1 METPSRRT
9 SNFVSQINVTPFV
22 DVMLVL
28 LIIFMITAPMM
39 TQGLDVDLPTTQAV
53 DSLPSDTPTVTMTI
67 KADNT
72 IWLDQYQVDSLENLT
87 AMLEE
92 NVIKPNKT
100 LFIQADKNV
109 NYGVV
114 VDMMGRIKLAG
125 IENVGLVADKVESA
139 LPATVPGTNKDA
151 RGIARPN

>member
-1 METPSRRT
+1 METPSSHH

-39 TQGLDVDLPTTQAV
+39 TQGLDVKLPTTQAV
-53 DSLPSDTPTVTMTI
+53 DSLPSDEPTVTMTI
-67 KADNT
+67 KADST
-72 IWLDQYQVDSLENLT
+72 IWLDQYQVETLENLT

-92 NVIKPNKT
+92 NVIKPGKT

-114 VDMMGRIKLAG
+114 VDMMGRIKMAG
-125 IENVGLVADKVESA
+125 IENVGLVADKVEPA
-139 LPATVPGTNKDA
+139 LPSTTDKPKK
-151 RGIARPN
+151 

>member
-1 METPSRRT
+1 METPSSHH

-39 TQGLDVDLPTTQAV
+39 TQGLDVNLPTTQAV
-53 DSLPSDTPTVTMTI
+53 DSLPSNEPTVTMTI
-67 KADNT
+67 KADST
-72 IWLDQYQVDSLENLT
+72 IWLDQYQVETLENLT

-92 NVIKPNKT
+92 NVIKPGKT
-100 LFIQADKNV
+100 LFIQADKDV

-114 VDMMGRIKLAG
+114 VDMMGRIKMAG
-125 IENVGLVADKVESA
+125 IEKVGLVADKVA
-139 LPATVPGTNKDA
+139 APLPATNKTKPKG
-151 RGIARPN
+151 R

>member
-1 METPSRRT
+1 METPS
-9 SNFVSQINVTPFV
+9 SHHSSFVSQINVTPFV

-39 TQGLDVDLPTTQAV
+39 TQGLDVDLPTTEAV

-72 IWLDQYQVDSLENLT
+72 IWLDQYQVDSLENLQ

-92 NVIKPNKT
+92 NVIKPDKM

-109 NYGVV
+109 SYGVV
-114 VDMMGRIKLAG
+114 VDMMGRIRLAG
-125 IENVGLVADKVESA
+125 IENVGLVADKVEPA
-139 LPATVPGTNKDA
+139 LPETAPANPDA
-151 RGIARPN
+151 ANAPQ

>member
-1 METPSRRT
+1 METPSSHH

-39 TQGLDVDLPTTQAV
+39 TQGLDVNLPTTQAV
-53 DSLPSDTPTVTMTI
+53 DSLPSNEPTVTMTI
-67 KADNT
+67 KADST
-72 IWLDQYQVDSLENLT
+72 IWLDQYQVETLENLT

-92 NVIKPNKT
+92 NVIKPGKT
-100 LFIQADKNV
+100 LFIQADKDV

-114 VDMMGRIKLAG
+114 VDMMGRIKMAG
-125 IENVGLVADKVESA
+125 IENVGLVADKVEPA
-139 LPATVPGTNKDA
+139 LPSATDKPKK
-151 RGIARPN
+151 

>member
-1 METPSRRT
+1 MESPRSHH
-9 SNFVSQINVTPFV
+9 SSFVSQINVTPFV

-53 DSLPSDTPTVTMTI
+53 DSLPSDNPTVTMTI

-72 IWLDQYQVDSLENLT
+72 IWLDKYQVETLENLT

-92 NVIKPNKT
+92 NVIKPGKT
-100 LFIQADKNV
+100 LYIQADKNV

-125 IENVGLVADKVESA
+125 IENVGLVADKVEPV
-139 LPATVPGTNKDA
+139 LPATDA
-151 RGIARPN
+151 DKPKNN

>member
-139 LPATVPGTNKDA
+139 LPATNKDS

>member
-1 METPSRRT
+1 MESPHSYHG
-9 SNFVSQINVTPFV
+9 NFVSQINVTPFV
-22 DVMLVL
+22 DVVLVL

-53 DSLPSDTPTVTMTI
+53 DSLPTDTPTVTMTI

-72 IWLDQYQVDSLENLT
+72 IWLDKYQIETLENLT

-92 NVIKPNKT
+92 NVIKPGKT
-100 LFIQADKNV
+100 LYIQADKSV

-125 IENVGLVADKVESA
+125 IENVGLVADKVEPI
-139 LPATVPGTNKDA
+139 LPATDA
-151 RGIARPN
+151 DNPKKGN

>member
-1 METPSRRT
+1 MEMPNRRS

-39 TQGLDVDLPTTQAV
+39 TQGLDVELPTTQAV

-67 KADNT
+67 KADNS

-125 IENVGLVADKVESA
+125 IENVGLVADQVSPA
-139 LPATVPGTNKDA
+139 LPAAPEENKEKNN
-151 RGIARPN
+151 GGSE

>member
-1 METPSRRT
+1 METPGRRN

-53 DSLPSDTPTVTMTI
+53 DSLPSDTPAVTMTI

-72 IWLDQYQVDSLENLT
+72 IWLDQYQVDSLENLS

-125 IENVGLVADKVESA
+125 IENVGLVADHVEPA
-139 LPATVPGTNKDA
+139 LPEVSPESKDEK
-151 RGIARPN
+151 